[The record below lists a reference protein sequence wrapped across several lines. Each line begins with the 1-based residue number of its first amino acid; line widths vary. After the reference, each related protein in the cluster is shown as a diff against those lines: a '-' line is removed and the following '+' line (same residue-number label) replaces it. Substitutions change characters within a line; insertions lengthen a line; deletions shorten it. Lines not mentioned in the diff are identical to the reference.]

1 MPTSKNTSNL
11 IINKVESQAVYDSM
25 KNRGLINDDEL
36 YVVLGEDKIDASSIT
51 GMDTYLSDNYCL
63 RSVSGSYAG
72 NGSSPTAFGT
82 IDRLKSNGRKIQ
94 LPFEPILL
102 TLKGATFRQ
111 GTADVYEI
119 NDDNIFYIAYLEGSI
134 LYVAHSY
141 SNTDTETYN
150 MSGETY
156 NWTALAY

>member
-1 MPTSKNTSNL
+1 MPTSKNVSNL
-11 IINKVESQAVYDSM
+11 VINKVESQAVYDYM
-25 KNRGLINDDEL
+25 KATGLVNDNEL
-36 YVVLGEDKIDASSIT
+36 YVVFGEDKIDASSIT
-51 GMDTYLSDNYCL
+51 GMDTYLSDNYCV

-72 NGSSPTAFGT
+72 NTSNKSTFTT
-82 IDRLKSNGRKIQ
+82 IDKLKSGGRKIQ

-102 TLKGATFRQ
+102 TLKGATFKQ
-111 GTADVYEI
+111 GTGDIYKI

-141 SNTDTETYN
+141 SDTETYN

-156 NWTALAY
+156 NWTALTY